1 MELLS
6 LSAVQLGRAIREGR
20 TTAVKAMEAVLG
32 RIEEKE
38 EWLNCYITL
47 DKEGARR
54 RAQETQKR
62 IEAGELRGPLAGV
75 PMAVKDN
82 LCTRGMRTTCG
93 SRMLETF
100 VPAYSADAVMGLERA
115 GAVLV
120 GKTNMDE
127 FAMGSTTENSFYGPT
142 RNPWNTDHVPG
153 GSSGGSAAAVAA
165 RGVCPTAGGSLWCGG
180 NETYLWDSVPIWAGG
195 LCFLHG
201 PDRSPM
207 RECGGLRGCAGGN
220 RRNRP

>member
-1 MELLS
+1 MS

-20 TTAVKAMEAVLG
+20 TTAVEAMEAVLG

-153 GSSGGSAAAVAA
+153 PPAV
-165 RGVCPTAGGSLWCGG
+165 PS
-180 NETYLWDSVPIWAGG
+180 
-195 LCFLHG
+195 
-201 PDRSPM
+201 
-207 RECGGLRGCAGGN
+207 
-220 RRNRP
+220 